1 MGKTS
6 VQIEKKKVPSSTCSL
21 SEGRVLRL
29 LYLAKVSRGRLH
41 EPEEYKIM
49 DMEFRE
55 WSVDTAVF
63 FIKSLAYKHKY
74 RVIKLR

>member
-55 WSVDTAVF
+55 
-63 FIKSLAYKHKY
+63 
-74 RVIKLR
+74 